1 MLKFEV
7 TLNEID
13 YSYMIIN
20 TLPKLLNDLAYK
32 DEKLN
37 KLMALLYNQNVVPSV
52 MLANAL
58 NTLSQEQINNT
69 VVGIA
74 TLYSEDIVKT
84 VNEIIKKE
92 QLNVEIAR
100 IKVDNI

>member
-13 YSYMIIN
+13 YSSLIIN
-20 TLPKLLNDLAYK
+20 TLPKTLSNLAFK
-32 DEKLN
+32 DEKVN
-37 KLMALLYNQNVVPSV
+37 KLMELLNKENVYPSIL
-52 MLANAL
+52 LANAL
-58 NTLSQEQINNT
+58 ETLSQEQLNNLIA
-69 VVGIA
+69 GIA
-74 TLYSEDIVKT
+74 TLYSDEIVEK
-84 VNEIIKKE
+84 VNEIINKE

>member
-1 MLKFEV
+1 MLKLEV

-13 YSYMIIN
+13 YSSIIIN

-32 DEKLN
+32 DEKVN

-52 MLANAL
+52 MFANAL
-58 NTLSQEQINNT
+58 NTLSQEQINNL

-74 TLYSEDIVKT
+74 TLYSDDIVKI
-84 VNEIIKKE
+84 VNDIINKE

-100 IKVDNI
+100 IKLDNI